1 MIIPEEISVGNVLD
15 YLTSEGDWM
24 PAVMDWQGIKWLTE
38 DPKGFN
44 AVHRPRVVTDYELN
58 FNFDFI
64 QKIPCPYMIG
74 PNGDIPV
81 NHVHQV
87 QNYFA
92 LITNTFLPWKT
103 L

>member
-1 MIIPEEISVGNVLD
+1 MIRPEEISVGNVLD

-44 AVHRPRVVTDYELN
+44 AVHRPREITEVESLSNDIEDLPITIQIGERN
-58 FNFDFI
+58 FI
-64 QKIPCPYMIG
+64 QI
-74 PNGDIPV
+74 
-81 NHVHQV
+81 NHVHRL
-87 QNYFA
+87 QNLHF
-92 LITNTFLPWKT
+92 LLTKKPLPWKT